1 MNREI
6 GSFSTLDYCQ
16 YLLSSQ
22 KNYTLTN
29 PANHLQTFSYDVI
42 NSFLRDTEITPSVL
56 WENVKGVLKTSEN
69 RSIICCARAQLY
81 DDTVLDKNYSR
92 RIELVRR
99 QYSGN
104 AKKVIRGIGLV
115 TCVYFNP
122 ENEEYYIIDFR
133 IFDKTGDNKS
143 KYEHVK
149 EMLGDVLDQRKLS
162 FRTVLVDT
170 WYATKDLMQYINECG
185 KVFYCPIK
193 KNRLLKLN
201 DDTQYQRLSD
211 LLWSDD
217 EDYKVVYLKGVAP
230 QKKVKQF
237 SISVSTNRIDYI
249 VTNDLRLVTQKE
261 VKQEYSNR
269 WKIELSYC
277 ELKQVTG
284 IELCQCRKA
293 QIQRNHIACAL
304 LVWTWL
310 RQRAYSWGKTVY
322 VLKQQIM
329 AHWLTQD
336 LKHPLF
342 RLSLA

>member
-1 MNREI
+1 MNRKI

-29 PANHLQTFSYDVI
+29 LANHLQTFSHDVI

-69 RSIICCARAQLY
+69 GYIIF

-92 RIELVRR
+92 KIELVRR

-122 ENEEYYIIDFR
+122 DNEQYYIIDFR

-143 KYEHVK
+143 KHEHVK
-149 EMLGDVLDQRKLS
+149 EMLGDVLDQKKLS
-162 FRTVLVDT
+162 FRTVLMDT
-170 WYATKDLMQYINECG
+170 WYATKDLMQYIDKCE
-185 KVFYCPIK
+185 KVFYCPVK
-193 KNRLLKLN
+193 RNRLLKLN

-217 EDYKVVYLKGVAP
+217 EDYKVVYLKGFAP
-230 QKKVKQF
+230 QNKVKLF
-237 SISVSTNRIDYI
+237 SIPVSTNRIDYI
-249 VTNDLRLVTQKE
+249 VTNDPRLVTQKE
-261 VKQEYSNR
+261 VQQEYSNR
-269 WKIELSYC
+269 WKIELSYR

-304 LVWTWL
+304 FVWTWL
-310 RQRAYSWGKTVY
+310 RQRAYSSGKTVY
-322 VLKQQIM
+322 ALKQQIM
-329 AHWLTQD
+329 AHWLIQD